1 MKKSKQ
7 QKEFEKQRYEL
18 GLKYAKSTFIRYM
31 TAVFFVI
38 SIYWFYISLT
48 VSRLV
53 TLIPTIYLILYII
66 CSIDQ
71 YRTLHVKDEGFKKT
85 EKIMKLT
92 LITNIILIV
101 ISLFNFRLIFGYFAN
116 AIFPISILSISVLIK
131 YFIIKKINKLKNY
144 KKL

>member
-38 SIYWFYISLT
+38 AIYWFYLSLT

-53 TLIPTIYLILYII
+53 TLIPSIYLILYII

-85 EKIMKLT
+85 ENIMKLT
-92 LITNIILIV
+92 LITNLILIL
-101 ISLFNFRLIFGYFAN
+101 ISLFDFRLIFGYFAN
-116 AIFPISILSISVLIK
+116 TIIPISVLSIGILIK
-131 YFIIKKINKLKNY
+131 YLIIRKINKLK
-144 KKL
+144 KL

>member
-38 SIYWFYISLT
+38 AIYWFYLSLT

-53 TLIPTIYLILYII
+53 TLIPAIYLILYII

-116 AIFPISILSISVLIK
+116 AIIPISVLSIGILIK
-131 YFIIKKINKLKNY
+131 YLIIRKINKLKNY

>member
-38 SIYWFYISLT
+38 AIYWFYLSLT

-53 TLIPTIYLILYII
+53 TLIPTFYLILYVI
-66 CSIDQ
+66 CSVDQ

-85 EKIMKLT
+85 ENVMKLT
-92 LITNIILIV
+92 LITNIILII
-101 ISLFNFRLIFGYFAN
+101 ISLFDFRLIFGYFAN
-116 AIFPISILSISVLIK
+116 AIIPISVLSIGILIK
-131 YFIIKKINKLKNY
+131 YLIIRKINKLKNY

>member
-38 SIYWFYISLT
+38 AIYWFYLSLT

-53 TLIPTIYLILYII
+53 TLIPAIYLILYII

-85 EKIMKLT
+85 ENIMKLT
-92 LITNIILIV
+92 LITNLILIL
-101 ISLFNFRLIFGYFAN
+101 ISLFDFRLIFGYFAN
-116 AIFPISILSISVLIK
+116 TIIPISVLSIGILIK
-131 YFIIKKINKLKNY
+131 YLIIRKINKLK
-144 KKL
+144 KL

>member
-66 CSIDQ
+66 CSVDQ

-85 EKIMKLT
+85 ENIMK
-92 LITNIILIV
+92 ITFMTDLILIL
-101 ISLFNFRLIFGYFAN
+101 ISLFDYRLIFGYFAN
-116 AIFPISILSISVLIK
+116 AIIPISILSISILIK